1 MIPTLAVIPARW
13 GSTRFPGKALAPI
26 AGRPM
31 VERVWSRV
39 KLVQGIA
46 AAVVATDDDRIAK
59 ACRERGIDFEMT
71 ATTHATGTDRL
82 AEVASRRPAEVY
94 VNVQGDEPLID
105 PASVDAVAA
114 CLQAARP
121 RGIEVAT
128 GYIEGA
134 TPEQEASTSCVHLVP
149 TLDGCVLT
157 FSRLPVPLSFVEPA
171 RRNVH
176 VGLFAMTGPAL
187 RRFAGWERGPVER
200 AESIEMLRF
209 LERGERI
216 ACVPVAPGSIGVDN
230 PEDVGKVE
238 AELRRRGL
246 T

>member
-1 MIPTLAVIPARW
+1 MISTLAVIPARW
-13 GSTRFPGKALAPI
+13 GSTRFPGKALASI

-31 VERVWSRV
+31 VERVWERV
-39 KLVQGIA
+39 KQARTLAGVL
-46 AAVVATDDDRIAK
+46 VATDDERIA
-59 ACRERGIDFEMT
+59 AVCRARGIDCEMT

-82 AEVASRRPAEVY
+82 SEVASRRAAEIY
-94 VNVQGDEPLID
+94 VNVQGDEPLIE
-105 PASVDAVAA
+105 PESIDAVVH

-121 RGIEVAT
+121 RGIAVST
-128 GYIEGA
+128 GYIAGA
-134 TPEQEASTSCVHLVP
+134 SPEQEASTSCVHLVP

-187 RRFAGWERGPVER
+187 ERFAGWERGPVER

-216 ACVPVAPGSIGVDN
+216 ACVAIPPGSIGVDN
-230 PEDVGKVE
+230 PEDVPRVE

-246 T
+246 P